1 VSRGQFLDAAVVGSG
16 WVPTARTSPDEDGPR
31 VWQDT
36 VYGRV
41 RRFYLRPDEHMMPL
55 LARRIAD
62 KWLEICPEVRGSIG
76 EVHGAVRS
84 FLSDLDAQL
93 RDLGRDNDFDLPDL
107 RRRHLDAWE
116 TGLLAAQRESR
127 TDTSY
132 RRAVFLFALLRRIN
146 DDSPGLLHVEV
157 VARLER
163 QTRLNHI
170 RRDGD
175 PELAAG
181 EVDRIHAIARRA
193 VRQALAECGDT
204 DARSAPSADVVIALH
219 VLLSLGTGEPPEV
232 LRRLAIGDIIATA
245 VPGRDDGLQC
255 LAPTE
260 RLAALVQRRAVGSY
274 CVCYLKTRSS
284 ERYQQV
290 YTRADG
296 RVFAALSALI
306 TLTAAARAAS
316 NSSSLWL
323 TNNNGVAVEMFWA
336 TKSRTL
342 RAWLKRNRA
351 DGDAFSEPLI
361 FRRLRKTATTRE
373 ALAAPATY
381 LRSRRRHTARTFFEH
396 YSNSAVLRAEAG
408 RILMQAVGERFD
420 TAVAGPTIVTPAAEE
435 LLAAGHDAPTLDRD
449 TAGRLLTGRLD
460 TGVAACRDP
469 HDSPHIAGGG
479 LCPVSTTGAC
489 YTCPNA
495 LITRQHLPAVMRL
508 KQLTAPDRAGNIT
521 FWQEHHKP
529 VHEFITRV
537 ILPSFPAA
545 DVAAAQEHTDAV
557 LLDVGLVNG
566 LGGADVPA

>member
-1 VSRGQFLDAAVVGSG
+1 MPAAS
-16 WVPTARTSPDEDGPR
+16 TDPDEYGPR

-36 VYGRV
+36 VYGRA
-41 RRFYLRPDEHMMPL
+41 RRFYLRPDEHTMPL

-62 KWLEICPEVRGSIG
+62 KWLEICPEIHGSVG
-76 EVHGAVRS
+76 EVHGAVRG
-84 FLSDLDAQL
+84 FLRDLDAQL
-93 RDLGRDNDFDLPDL
+93 RDTGRDNDFDLPDL
-107 RRRHLDAWE
+107 RRRHLDSWE
-116 TGLLAAQRESR
+116 AGLLAAQRESR

-146 DDSPGLLHVEV
+146 DDCPGLLHGEV

-163 QTRLNHI
+163 ETRLSHV
-170 RRDGD
+170 RRDGEV
-175 PELAAG
+175 ELPAG
-181 EVDRIHAIARRA
+181 EADRIHAIARGV
-193 VRQALAECGDT
+193 VRQALAERRGS
-204 DARSAPSADVVIALH
+204 DARSAPAADVVIALH

-232 LRRLAIGDIIATA
+232 LRRLTIGDIIATA

-255 LAPTE
+255 LAPTG
-260 RLAALVQRRAVGSY
+260 RLAALVQRRAVRSY
-274 CVCYLKTRSS
+274 CVRYLKTRSS

-306 TLTAAARAAS
+306 TLTAGARETS
-316 NSSSLWL
+316 DSSSLWL
-323 TNNNGVAVEMFWA
+323 TDDGGVAVEMFWA

-342 RAWLKRNRA
+342 RAWLNRHRA
-351 DGDAFSEPLI
+351 EGDAFSEPVS

-373 ALAAPATY
+373 ALAAPGTY

-396 YSNSAVLRAEAG
+396 YSNSTVLRAEAG

-469 HDSPHIAGGG
+469 HDSPHVAGGG

-495 LITRQHLPAVMRL
+495 LITRQHLPAVLRL
-508 KQLTAPDRAGNIT
+508 KQLTAPERTGNIT

-529 VHEFITRV
+529 VHEFVTQV

-545 DVAAAQEHTDAV
+545 DVAAAQEHTGEV